1 MVTPGGGAAP
11 DWGGHWITAALAGT
25 IRDGPVTVLQPMES
39 VIVHYQ
45 EIALKGRN
53 RPWFIERLAGALRDA
68 TADLDVARV
77 RPLMGRIEV
86 ELGSAAEWPAVRE
99 RLSRIFGVANFARAR
114 SSGREIDEI
123 AGAILRHLDEPGL
136 DVDRVTSFRV
146 RASRADKTYPSTSP
160 QIEREVGGRI
170 KAGTGWRVDLAA
182 PDLAIGVEI
191 LPDRVFYTLGK
202 EPGQGGLPTATSG
215 AVLCL
220 LSGGIDSPVAA
231 YRLMKRGCRVR
242 FVHFHAYPIL
252 SRASLDKT
260 REIAD
265 LLTRHQLRS
274 RLYSVRFGE
283 IQQTIVLSAPPPLRV
298 VLYRRMMM
306 RIAERLAG
314 ACGAKALV
322 TGESVGQVASQT
334 IENLAV
340 INDVVTLPVLRP
352 LIGSDK
358 EEITQEARRLGTYP
372 VSIIPD
378 QDCCTLFVPRRPATR
393 ARPEEVERAERNL
406 PVAELVDKAV
416 AAVERQDYRFPPQ
429 AAAPLVPVPEEGAG
443 G

>member
-1 MVTPGGGAAP
+1 
-11 DWGGHWITAALAGT
+11 
-25 IRDGPVTVLQPMES
+25 MES
-39 VIVHYQ
+39 IIVHYQ

-53 RPWFIERLAGALRDA
+53 RPWFIDRLAGSLRDS
-68 TADLDVARV
+68 TADLDVTHV
-77 RPLMGRIEV
+77 RPLMGRIEMRLGPAV
-86 ELGSAAEWPAVRE
+86 EWQTVRE
-99 RLSRIFGVANFARAR
+99 RLARIFGVANFARAR
-114 SSGREIDEI
+114 ATGREVDEI
-123 AGAILRHLDEPGL
+123 AGAILRHLEEPGA
-136 DVDRVTSFRV
+136 VAADRVASFRV
-146 RASRADKTYPSTSP
+146 RATRADKTYPLTSP
-160 QIEREVGGRI
+160 QVEREVGGRI
-170 KAGTGWRVDLAA
+170 KAATGWRVDLGS
-182 PDLAIGVEI
+182 PDLAISVEI
-191 LPDRVFYTLGK
+191 LPDRVFYALGK
-202 EPGQGGLPTATSG
+202 EPGQGGLPTGTSG

-231 YRLMKRGCRVR
+231 LRLMKRGCPVR

-260 REIAD
+260 REIVE

-283 IQQTIVLSAPPPLRV
+283 IQQTIVLSAPTPLRV

-314 ACGAKALV
+314 VCGAKALV

-340 INDVVTLPVLRP
+340 INGVVTLPVLRP

-372 VSIIPD
+372 ISIVPD

-393 ARPEEVERAERNL
+393 ATLEAVERAERNL
-406 PVAELVDKAV
+406 PVTELIDKAL
-416 AAVERQDYRFPPQ
+416 AGIERQDFVFPRPV
-429 AAAPLVPVPEEGAG
+429 AAGLAPDSDTASSPARLP
-443 G
+443 

>member
-1 MVTPGGGAAP
+1 
-11 DWGGHWITAALAGT
+11 
-25 IRDGPVTVLQPMES
+25 MES

-53 RPWFIERLAGALRDA
+53 RPWFIDRLAASLRDA
-68 TADLDVARV
+68 TADLDVTRV
-77 RPLMGRIEV
+77 RPLMGRIEMG
-86 ELGSAAEWPAVRE
+86 LGPAAEWSAVRE
-99 RLSRIFGVANFARAR
+99 RLARVFGVANFARAR
-114 SSGREIDEI
+114 STGRGIEDI
-123 AGAILRHLDEPGL
+123 AGAILRHLGEADGAAAAGVE
-136 DVDRVTSFRV
+136 SFRV
-146 RASRADKTYPSTSP
+146 RAARADKTYPLTSP

-170 KAGTGWRVDLAA
+170 KAARGWRVDLEA
-182 PDLAIGVEI
+182 PDLAVGVEI
-191 LPDRVFYTLGK
+191 LPDRVFYTLGR
-202 EPGQGGLPTATSG
+202 EPGPGGLPTGTSG

-252 SRASLDKT
+252 SRESLDKA
-260 REIAD
+260 REIAA

-274 RLYSVRFGE
+274 RLYSVRFGQ
-283 IQQTIVLSAPPPLRV
+283 IQQTIVLSAPPRLRV

-340 INDVVTLPVLRP
+340 INDVVALPVLRP

-372 VSIIPD
+372 VSIVPD

-393 ARPEEVERAERNL
+393 AKREEVERAERNL
-406 PVAELVDKAV
+406 PVVELVDRAV
-416 AAVERQDYRFPPQ
+416 ADVERQDFGFPAASGESL
-429 AAAPLVPVPEEGAG
+429 AAAGDGAEAATAPARRA
-443 G
+443 

>member
-1 MVTPGGGAAP
+1 
-11 DWGGHWITAALAGT
+11 
-25 IRDGPVTVLQPMES
+25 MES

-53 RPWFIERLAGALRDA
+53 RPWFIERLASALRDA

-146 RASRADKTYPSTSP
+146 RASRADKTYPLTSP

-170 KAGTGWRVDLAA
+170 KAGTGWRVDLAS

-322 TGESVGQVASQT
+322 TGEAVGQVASQT

-378 QDCCTLFVPRRPATR
+378 QDCCTLFVPRRPSTR
-393 ARPEEVERAERNL
+393 ARLEEVERAERNL
-406 PVAELVDKAV
+406 PVAELVDKAL
-416 AAVERQDYRFPPQ
+416 AEVERQEYRFPPQ
-429 AAAPLVPVPEEGAG
+429 AAAPLVPVPEEGAAG
-443 G
+443 

>member
-1 MVTPGGGAAP
+1 
-11 DWGGHWITAALAGT
+11 
-25 IRDGPVTVLQPMES
+25 MES

-53 RPWFIERLAGALRDA
+53 RPWFIDRLASNLRDA
-68 TADLDVARV
+68 TADLDVTHV
-77 RPLMGRIEV
+77 RPLMGRIEMG
-86 ELGSAAEWPAVRE
+86 LGPAADWPAVRE
-99 RLSRIFGVANFARAR
+99 RVGRVFGVANFARSR
-114 SSGREIDEI
+114 SAGREVGEI
-123 AGAILRHLDEPGL
+123 AGAILRHLDEPGTGAAE
-136 DVDRVTSFRV
+136 RVTSFRV
-146 RASRADKTYPSTSP
+146 RATRADKTYPLTSP
-160 QIEREVGGRI
+160 QIEREIGGRI
-170 KAGTGWRVDLAA
+170 KAARGWRVDLESPAL
-182 PDLAIGVEI
+182 PISVEI
-191 LPDRVFYTLGK
+191 LPDRVFYALGK
-202 EPGQGGLPTATSG
+202 EPGRGGLPTGTSG

-252 SRASLDKT
+252 SRASLDKAQ
-260 REIAD
+260 EIAD

-274 RLYSVRFGE
+274 RLYAVRFGE

-340 INDVVTLPVLRP
+340 IDDVVGLPVLRP

-372 VSIIPD
+372 ISIIPD

-393 ARPEEVERAERNL
+393 ARPEDVERAERNL
-406 PVAELVDKAV
+406 PVAELVDR
-416 AAVERQDYRFPPQ
+416 AAAEIERQDFVFPAPAAPAGSTPEDAD
-429 AAAPLVPVPEEGAG
+429 AAASSARLG
-443 G
+443 

>member
-1 MVTPGGGAAP
+1 MV
-11 DWGGHWITAALAGT
+11 AGET
-25 IRDGPVTVLQPMES
+25 MDS

-53 RPWFIERLAGALRDA
+53 RPWFIDRLAGSLRDA
-68 TADLDVARV
+68 TADLDVTHV

-86 ELGSAAEWPAVRE
+86 GLGPGADWATVRE
-99 RLSRIFGVANFARAR
+99 RLGRVFGIANFARSRNA
-114 SSGREIDEI
+114 GRGVDEI
-123 AGAILRHLDEPGL
+123 ADAILGHLREAGAGAAE
-136 DVDRVTSFRV
+136 RVTSFRV
-146 RASRADKTYPSTSP
+146 RAARADKTYPLTSP

-170 KAGTGWRVDLAA
+170 KAGTGWRVDLES

-191 LPDRVFYTLGK
+191 LPDRVFYTLGR
-202 EPGQGGLPTATSG
+202 EPGQGGLPTGTSG

-252 SRASLDKT
+252 SRASLDKA

-274 RLYSVRFGE
+274 RLYAVRFGE

-314 ACGAKALV
+314 GCGAKALV

-340 INDVVTLPVLRP
+340 INDVVKLPVLRP

-358 EEITQEARRLGTYP
+358 EEITREARRLGTYP
-372 VSIIPD
+372 VSIVPD

-393 ARPEEVERAERNL
+393 ARPEDVERAERNL
-406 PVAELVDKAV
+406 PVADLVDR
-416 AAVERQDYRFPPQ
+416 AAAGIERQDFVFPPP
-429 AAAPLVPVPEEGAG
+429 AAARLAADPDG
-443 G
+443 GVDRAAIPSRPA

>member
-1 MVTPGGGAAP
+1 
-11 DWGGHWITAALAGT
+11 
-25 IRDGPVTVLQPMES
+25 MES
-39 VIVHYQ
+39 VLVHYQ

-53 RPWFIERLAGALRDA
+53 RPWFIDRLAAGLRAA

-77 RPLMGRIEV
+77 RPLMGRIELQ
-86 ELGSAAEWPAVRE
+86 LGPAARWPAVRE
-99 RLSRIFGVANFARAR
+99 RLGRVFGVANFARAG
-114 SSGREIDEI
+114 SAGREVDEI
-123 AGAILRHLDEPGL
+123 AGAILRRLDEPGAAGAG
-136 DVDRVTSFRV
+136 RAASFRV
-146 RASRADKTYPSTSP
+146 RASRADKTYPLTSP
-160 QIEREVGGRI
+160 AIEREVGGRI
-170 KAGTGWRVDLAA
+170 KAATGWRVDLDA

-202 EPGQGGLPTATSG
+202 EPGPGGLPTGTSG

-231 YRLMKRGCRVR
+231 WRLMKRGCRVR

-252 SRASLDKT
+252 SRASLDKAL
-260 REIAD
+260 EITE

-274 RLYSVRFGE
+274 RFYSIRFGE
-283 IQQTIVLSAPPPLRV
+283 IQRTIVLSAPPPLRV

-306 RIAERLAG
+306 RIAERVAG

-340 INDVVTLPVLRP
+340 INDGVGLPVLRP

-358 EEITQEARRLGTYP
+358 EEITREARRLGTYP
-372 VSIIPD
+372 VSIVPD

-393 ARPEEVERAERNL
+393 ARREDVERAERDL
-406 PVAELVDKAV
+406 PVAELVDR
-416 AAVERQDYRFPPQ
+416 AAAEAERRDFSFPPP
-429 AAAPLVPVPEEGAG
+429 AGPVPEGGAG
-443 G
+443 AQAPDRSG

>member
-1 MVTPGGGAAP
+1 
-11 DWGGHWITAALAGT
+11 
-25 IRDGPVTVLQPMES
+25 MES

-114 SSGREIDEI
+114 SSGSEIDEI

-160 QIEREVGGRI
+160 QVEREVGGRI

>member
-1 MVTPGGGAAP
+1 
-11 DWGGHWITAALAGT
+11 
-25 IRDGPVTVLQPMES
+25 MES

-53 RPWFIERLAGALRDA
+53 RPWFIDRLAGSLRDA
-68 TADLDVARV
+68 TADLDVTHV
-77 RPLMGRIEV
+77 RPLMGRIE
-86 ELGSAAEWPAVRE
+86 LGLGPAADWSRVRE
-99 RLSRIFGVANFARAR
+99 RLGRVFGVANFARAR
-114 SSGREIDEI
+114 STGREIEEI
-123 AGAILRHLDEPGL
+123 AGAIVRHLDEANSVIADG
-136 DVDRVTSFRV
+136 VESFRV
-146 RASRADKTYPSTSP
+146 RAARADKTYPLTSP

-170 KAGTGWRVDLAA
+170 KAARGWRVDLDA
-182 PDLAIGVEI
+182 PDLAVGVEI

-202 EPGQGGLPTATSG
+202 EPGQGGLPTGTSG

-260 REIAD
+260 REVAE

-274 RLYSVRFGE
+274 RLYAVRFGE

-314 ACGAKALV
+314 VCGAKALV

-340 INDVVTLPVLRP
+340 INDVVALPVLRP

-358 EEITQEARRLGTYP
+358 EEITREARRLGTYP
-372 VSIIPD
+372 ISIVPD

-393 ARPEEVERAERNL
+393 ASRQEVERAERDL
-406 PVAELVDKAV
+406 PVAELVDRVMAD
-416 AAVERQDYRFPPQ
+416 VERQDFTFPAPAETSV
-429 AAAPLVPVPEEGAG
+429 AATPGGGAG
-443 G
+443 AADARTRQV

>member
-1 MVTPGGGAAP
+1 
-11 DWGGHWITAALAGT
+11 
-25 IRDGPVTVLQPMES
+25 MES
-39 VIVHYQ
+39 VLVHYQ

-53 RPWFIERLAGALRDA
+53 RPWFIDRLAAGLRAA
-68 TADLDVARV
+68 TADLDVTRV
-77 RPLMGRIEV
+77 RPLMGRIELQ
-86 ELGSAAEWPAVRE
+86 LGPAARWPAVRE
-99 RLSRIFGVANFARAR
+99 RLGRVFGVANFARAG
-114 SSGREIDEI
+114 SAGREVDEI
-123 AGAILRHLDEPGL
+123 AGAILRRLDEPGAAGA
-136 DVDRVTSFRV
+136 DRAASFRV
-146 RASRADKTYPSTSP
+146 RASRADKTYPLTSP
-160 QIEREVGGRI
+160 AIEREVGGRI
-170 KAGTGWRVDLAA
+170 KAATGWRVDLDA

-202 EPGQGGLPTATSG
+202 EPGPGGLPTGTSG

-231 YRLMKRGCRVR
+231 WRLMKRGCRVR

-252 SRASLDKT
+252 SRASLDKAV
-260 REIAD
+260 EITE

-274 RLYSVRFGE
+274 RFYSISFGE
-283 IQQTIVLSAPPPLRV
+283 IQRTIVLSAPPPLRV

-306 RIAERLAG
+306 RIAERVAG

-340 INDVVTLPVLRP
+340 INDGVGLPVLRP

-358 EEITQEARRLGTYP
+358 EEITREARRLGTYP
-372 VSIIPD
+372 VSIVPD

-393 ARPEEVERAERNL
+393 ARREDVERAERDL
-406 PVAELVDKAV
+406 PVAELVDRAAAEAERRDFSFPPPA
-416 AAVERQDYRFPPQ
+416 AAVPEGGAG
-429 AAAPLVPVPEEGAG
+429 AAAPDRSA
-443 G
+443 

>member
-1 MVTPGGGAAP
+1 
-11 DWGGHWITAALAGT
+11 
-25 IRDGPVTVLQPMES
+25 MES

-53 RPWFIERLAGALRDA
+53 RPWFIDRLAGGLRDA
-68 TADLDVARV
+68 TADLDVTRV

-86 ELGSAAEWPAVRE
+86 GLGPAADWSVVRE
-99 RLSRIFGVANFARAR
+99 RIGRVFGVANFARAR
-114 SSGREIDEI
+114 STGREIEEI
-123 AGAILRHLDEPGL
+123 AGAILRHLDEPDAVGT
-136 DVDRVTSFRV
+136 DRVASFRV
-146 RASRADKTYPSTSP
+146 RASRADKTYPLTSP

-170 KAGTGWRVDLAA
+170 KAARGWRVDLDA
-182 PDLAIGVEI
+182 PDLAIGVEV

-202 EPGQGGLPTATSG
+202 EPGQGGLPTGTSG

-274 RLYSVRFGE
+274 RLYCVRFGE

-334 IENLAV
+334 IENLVV
-340 INDVVTLPVLRP
+340 INDVATLPVLRP

-358 EEITQEARRLGTYP
+358 EEITREARRLGTYP
-372 VSIIPD
+372 ISIVPD

-393 ARPEEVERAERNL
+393 ARPVDVERAERNL

-416 AAVERQDYRFPPQ
+416 AEVERQDFLFPPR
-429 AAAPLVPVPEEGAG
+429 AAAPLVEVPEECAGAEAPTRIS
-443 G
+443 

>member
-1 MVTPGGGAAP
+1 
-11 DWGGHWITAALAGT
+11 
-25 IRDGPVTVLQPMES
+25 MES
-39 VIVHYQ
+39 VIVHYH

-53 RPWFIERLAGALRDA
+53 RPWFIDRLAGNLRAA
-68 TADLDVARV
+68 TADLDVTHV

-86 ELGSAAEWPAVRE
+86 GLGPAAEWPAVRE
-99 RLSRIFGVANFARAR
+99 RIGRVFGVANFARAR
-114 SSGREIDEI
+114 STGRGIEEI
-123 AGAILRHLDEPGL
+123 AGAIVRHLDEPDSGAA
-136 DVDRVTSFRV
+136 RVASFRV
-146 RASRADKTYPSTSP
+146 RVSRADKTYPLTSP
-160 QIEREVGGRI
+160 RVEREVGGRI
-170 KAGTGWRVDLAA
+170 KAARGWRVDLGA
-182 PDLAIGVEI
+182 PDLAVGVEI
-191 LPDRVFYTLGK
+191 LPDRVFCTLGK
-202 EPGQGGLPTATSG
+202 EPGQGGLPTGASG

-231 YRLMKRGCRVR
+231 WRLMKRGCRVR

-260 REIAD
+260 RELAG

-314 ACGAKALV
+314 VCGAQALV

-340 INDVVTLPVLRP
+340 IDDVAALPVLRP

-358 EEITQEARRLGTYP
+358 EEITGEARRLGTYP
-372 VSIIPD
+372 ISIVPD

-393 ARPEEVERAERNL
+393 ARREDVERAERNL
-406 PVAELVDKAV
+406 PVAELIDRAV
-416 AAVERQDYRFPPQ
+416 AAVERQDFRFPPPARPAAADAGSRGVTP
-429 AAAPLVPVPEEGAG
+429 AAAPPDAAG
-443 G
+443 DTTDAASRPARPR

>member
-1 MVTPGGGAAP
+1 M
-11 DWGGHWITAALAGT
+11 H
-25 IRDGPVTVLQPMES
+25 S

-53 RPWFIERLAGALRDA
+53 RPWFIDRLASSLRDA
-68 TADLDVARV
+68 TADLDVTHV

-86 ELGSAAEWPAVRE
+86 GLGPAADWSAVRE
-99 RLSRIFGVANFARAR
+99 RLGRVFGVANFARSR
-114 SSGREIDEI
+114 STGREVDEI
-123 AGAILRHLDEPGL
+123 AGAILRHLAEPDAVAAEG
-136 DVDRVTSFRV
+136 VTSFRV
-146 RASRADKTYPSTSP
+146 RATRADKTYPLTSP

-170 KAGTGWRVDLAA
+170 KAARGWRVDLAS
-182 PDLAIGVEI
+182 PDLPITIEV
-191 LPDRVFYTLGK
+191 LPDRVFYALGK
-202 EPGQGGLPTATSG
+202 EPGRGGLPTGTSG

-260 REIAD
+260 QEIAD

-314 ACGAKALV
+314 VCGAKALV
-322 TGESVGQVASQT
+322 TGEAVGQVASQT

-340 INDVVTLPVLRP
+340 INDVVGLPVLRP

-372 VSIIPD
+372 ISIIPD

-393 ARPEEVERAERNL
+393 ARPEDVKRAERNL
-406 PVAELVDKAV
+406 PVAELVDRAV
-416 AAVERQDYRFPPQ
+416 AGVERQDFLFPVPAADVGSTSGGGPD
-429 AAAPLVPVPEEGAG
+429 AAAAAAEPR
-443 G
+443 

>member
-1 MVTPGGGAAP
+1 
-11 DWGGHWITAALAGT
+11 
-25 IRDGPVTVLQPMES
+25 MES

-53 RPWFIERLAGALRDA
+53 RPWFIDRLAGGLRDA
-68 TADLDVARV
+68 TADLDVTHV

-86 ELGSAAEWPAVRE
+86 GLGPAADWPVVRE
-99 RLSRIFGVANFARAR
+99 RLARVFGVANFAPAR
-114 SSGREIDEI
+114 STGREIEEI
-123 AGAILRHLDEPGL
+123 AGAILRHLDEL
-136 DVDRVTSFRV
+136 DAVGADRVASFRV
-146 RASRADKTYPSTSP
+146 RASRADKTYPLTSP

-170 KAGTGWRVDLAA
+170 KAARGWRVDLEA

-191 LPDRVFYTLGK
+191 LPERVFCTLGK
-202 EPGQGGLPTATSG
+202 EPGQGGLPTGTSG

-274 RLYSVRFGE
+274 RLYCVRFGE

-314 ACGAKALV
+314 VCGAKALV

-372 VSIIPD
+372 ISIVPD

-393 ARPEEVERAERNL
+393 ARLEDVERAERNL
-406 PVAELVDKAV
+406 PVAGLVDQAA
-416 AAVERQDYRFPPQ
+416 AAVERQDFLFPPRV
-429 AAAPLVPVPEEGAG
+429 AAPLVPVPDGGAG
-443 G
+443 AEAPTRSA

>member
-1 MVTPGGGAAP
+1 M
-11 DWGGHWITAALAGT
+11 D
-25 IRDGPVTVLQPMES
+25 S

-53 RPWFIERLAGALRDA
+53 RPWFIDRLAAGLRDA
-68 TADLDVARV
+68 TADLDVAHV

-86 ELGSAAEWPAVRE
+86 GLGPAAEWSVVRK
-99 RLSRIFGVANFARAR
+99 RLGRVFGVANFARAR
-114 SSGREIDEI
+114 STGREIEEI
-123 AGAILRHLDEPGL
+123 AGAILRHLDEPGVVGA
-136 DVDRVTSFRV
+136 DGVAGFRV
-146 RASRADKTYPSTSP
+146 RASRADKTYPLTSP

-170 KAGTGWRVDLAA
+170 KAARGWRVDLDA
-182 PDLAIGVEI
+182 PDLAIGVEV

-202 EPGQGGLPTATSG
+202 EPGSGGLPTGTSG

-252 SRASLDKT
+252 SRASLDKA

-274 RLYSVRFGE
+274 RLYCVRFGE
-283 IQQTIVLSAPPPLRV
+283 IQQTIVLSAPAPLRV

-340 INDVVTLPVLRP
+340 INDVATLPVLRP

-372 VSIIPD
+372 ISIVPD

-393 ARPEEVERAERNL
+393 ARPADVERAERNL

-416 AAVERQDYRFPPQ
+416 AEVEREDFLFPPR
-429 AAAPLVPVPEEGAG
+429 AAAPRVPVPDGDAGADAPARLA
-443 G
+443 

>member
-1 MVTPGGGAAP
+1 
-11 DWGGHWITAALAGT
+11 
-25 IRDGPVTVLQPMES
+25 MES
-39 VIVHYQ
+39 VLVHYQ

-53 RPWFIERLAGALRDA
+53 RPWFIDRLAAGLRAA

-77 RPLMGRIEV
+77 RPLMGRIELQ
-86 ELGSAAEWPAVRE
+86 LGPAARWPAVRE
-99 RLSRIFGVANFARAR
+99 RLGRVFGVANFARAG
-114 SSGREIDEI
+114 SAGREVDEI
-123 AGAILRHLDEPGL
+123 AGAILRRLDEPGAAGAG
-136 DVDRVTSFRV
+136 RAASFRV
-146 RASRADKTYPSTSP
+146 RASRADKTYPLTSP
-160 QIEREVGGRI
+160 AIEREVGGRI
-170 KAGTGWRVDLAA
+170 KAATGWRVDLDA

-202 EPGQGGLPTATSG
+202 EPGPGGLPTGTSG

-231 YRLMKRGCRVR
+231 WRLMKRGCRVR

-252 SRASLDKT
+252 SRASLDKAL
-260 REIAD
+260 EITE

-274 RLYSVRFGE
+274 RFYSIRFGE
-283 IQQTIVLSAPPPLRV
+283 IQRAIVLSAPPPLRV

-306 RIAERLAG
+306 RIAERVAG

-340 INDVVTLPVLRP
+340 INDGVGLPVLRP

-358 EEITQEARRLGTYP
+358 EEITREARRLGTYP
-372 VSIIPD
+372 VSIVPD

-393 ARPEEVERAERNL
+393 ARREDVERAERDL
-406 PVAELVDKAV
+406 PVAELVDRAAAEAERRDFSFPPPA
-416 AAVERQDYRFPPQ
+416 AAV
-429 AAAPLVPVPEEGAG
+429 PEGGAG
-443 G
+443 ATAPDRSA

>member
-1 MVTPGGGAAP
+1 
-11 DWGGHWITAALAGT
+11 
-25 IRDGPVTVLQPMES
+25 MES
-39 VIVHYQ
+39 VLVHYQ

-53 RPWFIERLAGALRDA
+53 RPWFIDRLAAGLRAA

-77 RPLMGRIEV
+77 RPLMGRIELQ
-86 ELGSAAEWPAVRE
+86 LGPAARWPAVRE
-99 RLSRIFGVANFARAR
+99 RLGRVFGVANFARAG
-114 SSGREIDEI
+114 SAGREVDEI
-123 AGAILRHLDEPGL
+123 AGAILRRLDEPGAAGAG
-136 DVDRVTSFRV
+136 RAASFRV
-146 RASRADKTYPSTSP
+146 RASRADKTYPLTSP
-160 QIEREVGGRI
+160 AIEREVGGRI
-170 KAGTGWRVDLAA
+170 KAATGWRVDLDA

-202 EPGQGGLPTATSG
+202 EPGPGGLPTGTSG

-231 YRLMKRGCRVR
+231 WRLMKRGCRVR

-252 SRASLDKT
+252 SRASLDKAL
-260 REIAD
+260 EITE

-274 RLYSVRFGE
+274 RFYSIRFGE
-283 IQQTIVLSAPPPLRV
+283 IQRTIVLSAPPPLRV

-306 RIAERLAG
+306 RIAERVAG

-340 INDVVTLPVLRP
+340 INDGVGLPVLRP

-358 EEITQEARRLGTYP
+358 EEITREARRLGTYP
-372 VSIIPD
+372 VSIVPD

-393 ARPEEVERAERNL
+393 ARREDVERAERDL
-406 PVAELVDKAV
+406 PVAELVDR
-416 AAVERQDYRFPPQ
+416 AAAEAERRDFSFPPP
-429 AAAPLVPVPEEGAG
+429 AGPVPEGGPGAQAPDRSG
-443 G
+443 

>member
-1 MVTPGGGAAP
+1 
-11 DWGGHWITAALAGT
+11 
-25 IRDGPVTVLQPMES
+25 MES

-53 RPWFIERLAGALRDA
+53 RPWFIDRLASSLREA
-68 TADLDVARV
+68 TADLDVTHV

-86 ELGSAAEWPAVRE
+86 GLGPAADWPAVRE
-99 RLSRIFGVANFARAR
+99 RLGRVFGVANFARSRNA
-114 SSGREIDEI
+114 GREVDEI
-123 AGAILRHLDEPGL
+123 AGAILRHLDEPGAGAAE
-136 DVDRVTSFRV
+136 RVTSFRV
-146 RASRADKTYPSTSP
+146 RATRADKTYPLTSP

-170 KAGTGWRVDLAA
+170 KAARGWRVDLES
-182 PDLAIGVEI
+182 PDLPISVEI
-191 LPDRVFYTLGK
+191 LPDRVFYALGK
-202 EPGQGGLPTATSG
+202 EPGRGGLPTGTSG

-274 RLYSVRFGE
+274 RLYAVRFGE

-372 VSIIPD
+372 ISIIPD

-393 ARPEEVERAERNL
+393 ARLEDVERAERGL
-406 PVAELVDKAV
+406 QVAELVDRAV
-416 AAVERQDYRFPPQ
+416 AAVERRDFLFPAPAPAAAAGLAAGGGADA
-429 AAAPLVPVPEEGAG
+429 AAAPARPG
-443 G
+443 

>member
-1 MVTPGGGAAP
+1 
-11 DWGGHWITAALAGT
+11 
-25 IRDGPVTVLQPMES
+25 MES

-260 REIAD
+260 REIAE

>member
-1 MVTPGGGAAP
+1 
-11 DWGGHWITAALAGT
+11 
-25 IRDGPVTVLQPMES
+25 MES

-53 RPWFIERLAGALRDA
+53 RPWFIDRLAGGLRDA
-68 TADLDVARV
+68 TADLDVTHV

-86 ELGSAAEWPAVRE
+86 GLGPAAEWSVVRE
-99 RLSRIFGVANFARAR
+99 RLGRVFGVANFARAR
-114 SSGREIDEI
+114 STGREIEEI
-123 AGAILRHLDEPGL
+123 AGAILRHLDEPEAVGA
-136 DVDRVTSFRV
+136 DRVASFRV
-146 RASRADKTYPSTSP
+146 RASRADKTYPLTSP

-170 KAGTGWRVDLAA
+170 KAARGWRVDLDA

-202 EPGQGGLPTATSG
+202 ESGPGGLPTGTSG

-260 REIAD
+260 RELAD

-274 RLYSVRFGE
+274 RLYCVGFGK

-306 RIAERLAG
+306 RIAGRLAG
-314 ACGAKALV
+314 VCGARALV

-372 VSIIPD
+372 ISIVPD

-393 ARPEEVERAERNL
+393 ARLEDVERAERAL
-406 PVAELVDKAV
+406 PVAELVDKA
-416 AAVERQDYRFPPQ
+416 AAEVERQDFLFPPR
-429 AAAPLVPVPEEGAG
+429 ATAPLVPVPEGGAG
-443 G
+443 TDAPIRSA